1 MKRILLTLLPAMMFA
16 PGIAAANPAPR
27 GLESVAKIVRAQTNV
42 PPEWDGIWATQ
53 DTVYTCP
60 ATFQS
65 TGAGQDT
72 LCGGSEYSASG
83 PRTAIALNCTGT
95 ADATTIDA
103 TCTGSGELFA
113 GCNADLTVVTKGTR
127 TNDTYFIVS
136 NVQANYSGLLCI
148 GLPTCFQIN
157 THGTRTGPTVVADC
171 VTPTKQSTWGQLK
184 VIYR

>member
-16 PGIAAANPAPR
+16 TGIAAANPAPR

-53 DTVYTCP
+53 DTVYVCP

-65 TGAGQDT
+65 TSVGQDT

-83 PRTAIALNCTGT
+83 PGGIALNCTGT

-113 GCNADLTVVTKGTR
+113 GCSADLTVVTKGTR

-136 NVQANYSGLLCI
+136 TVQANYTGLLCI
-148 GLPTCFQIN
+148 GLPTCLQIN
-157 THGTRTGPTVVADC
+157 THGTRTGPTVAGDC
-171 VTPTKQSTWGQLK
+171 AVTPTKQSTWGQLK